1 MELNGLSIES
11 TLTDRTSEDLLEQI
25 SIDTM
30 FEVLSV
36 RYNPKTYSDI
46 YVVCFQFD
54 TEKVKNIILRN
65 KVAVINSEQ
74 SLECNL
80 QVALSEINFKEI
92 LVGRSNPVALIASG
106 QIVIYKGSS
115 SDFLKFL
122 TSFR

>member
-1 MELNGLSIES
+1 MISKKSKIFVAGHNGLVGSAI
-11 TLTDRTSEDLLEQI
+11 
-25 SIDTM
+25 
-30 FEVLSV
+30 V
-36 RYNPKTYSDI
+36 RRLKDQGY
-46 YVVCFQFD
+46 
-54 TEKVKNIILRN
+54 KNIILRN